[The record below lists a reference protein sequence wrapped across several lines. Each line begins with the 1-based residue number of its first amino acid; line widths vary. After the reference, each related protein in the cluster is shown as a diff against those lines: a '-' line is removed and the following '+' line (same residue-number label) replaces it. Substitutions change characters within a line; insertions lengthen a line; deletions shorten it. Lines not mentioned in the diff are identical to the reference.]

1 MSSALEMHSVR
12 HASVMAA
19 NVYFTKTALRERDHI
34 LLYLV
39 DSAGNV
45 SAAASVLDELDRLIE
60 VLEAF
65 PLSFRISEDEA
76 LAARG
81 LRVAPCGRYLVLYRV
96 IGDDVYLEH
105 MFHGSQDY
113 ARLV

>member
-1 MSSALEMHSVR
+1 
-12 HASVMAA
+12 MAA
-19 NVYFTKTALRERDHI
+19 NVYLTQTALRERDHI
-34 LLYLV
+34 LSYLAEDV
-39 DSAGNV
+39 GSV
-45 SAAASVLDELDRLIE
+45 SAAASVLDELDRLIG

-65 PLSFRISEDEA
+65 PLSYRVSEDET